1 MSARAADFES
11 LITTHEFTADP
22 YPVIRRMR
30 EEDPVYWSEAI
41 GGWILT
47 SYNDILAVFKDTAHF
62 SNENRLGKVLN
73 YLPPEKRPQYKPFED
88 HWKNKSLIHSD
99 PP

>member
-1 MSARAADFES
+1 MSTTATNFDP
-11 LITTHEFTADP
+11 LIITPEFVADP
-22 YPVIRRMR
+22 YAIMHRMR
-30 EEDPVYWSEAI
+30 EEDPVYWSESI

-47 SYNDILAVFKDTAHF
+47 SYNDILTVFKDTTHY

-73 YLPPEKRPQYKPFED
+73 YLPPEKRDAYKPFED